1 MNTPEELKAVVKEKY
16 TAIAGQSREENAASC
31 CGAGGSCTVDY
42 EVFAE
47 DYTRL
52 KGYAAEADLALGCGI
67 PTEFAQIRSGDTVI
81 DLGSGA
87 GNDVFVART
96 LVGETGKVIGI
107 DMTDAMIEKAR
118 ANNDKLGFNNVEFR
132 LGDIE
137 KIPVTNG
144 KADVIVSNCV
154 LNLVPNKAKAFTEMF
169 RVLKTGGHFSV
180 SDVVVTGNL
189 PPAIRNAAEMY
200 AGCVSGAI
208 DKPLYLELL
217 RKAGFTGVEVKK
229 EKPINLPDEIL
240 LQYMSA
246 ADVASFRASG
256 ARIASITVYG
266 AKTTCCAP
274 GSGCC

>member
-1 MNTPEELKAVVKEKY
+1 MNTPEELKTVVKEKY
-16 TAIAGQSREENAASC
+16 TTIAGQSREENATSC
-31 CGAGGSCTVDY
+31 CGIGGCCTVDY
-42 EVFAE
+42 AVFAE

-52 KGYAAEADLALGCGI
+52 KGYTEEADLGLGCGI
-67 PTEFAQIRSGDTVI
+67 PTEFAQISPGNTVI

-96 LVGETGKVIGI
+96 LVGESGKVIGI
-107 DMTDAMIEKAR
+107 DMTDAMITKAR

-137 KIPVTNG
+137 KIPVTG
-144 KADVIVSNCV
+144 GTADVVISNCV
-154 LNLVPNKAKAFTEMF
+154 LNLVPNKAQAFAEMF

-180 SDVVVTGNL
+180 SDVVVSGNL

-208 DKPLYLELL
+208 DKSRYLELL
-217 RKAGFTGVEVKK
+217 RGAGFTNVEVKK

-240 LQYMSA
+240 LQYMSGS
-246 ADVASFRASG
+246 DVSSFRASG
-256 ARIASITVYG
+256 ATISSITVYG
-266 AKTTCCAP
+266 TKTACCAP
-274 GSGCC
+274 GSNCC

>member
-1 MNTPEELKAVVKEKY
+1 METPEELKAVVKEKY
-16 TAIAGQSREENAASC
+16 TAIAGQTREENASSC
-31 CGAGGSCTVDY
+31 CGAGKCTVDY

-52 KGYAAEADLALGCGI
+52 KGYSADADLALGCGI

-96 LVGETGKVIGI
+96 LVGENGKVIGI

-137 KIPVTNG
+137 KLPVTSG

-180 SDVVVTGNL
+180 SDVVVSGNL

-217 RKAGFTGVEVKK
+217 RKAGFTDVEVKK
-229 EKPINLPDEIL
+229 EKPINLPDETL
-240 LQYMSA
+240 LQFMSA

-256 ARIASITVYG
+256 ATISSITVYG
-266 AKTTCCAP
+266 RKATCCAP
-274 GSGCC
+274 TSSCC